1 MNSQPLHHP
10 PSAPACQA
18 APTATL
24 PAPPPPS
31 QTTARTQLATAH
43 VSDMASPEAATESS
57 STVEDPA
64 VATVTNRRPAVP
76 PMEKIT
82 APVARAET
90 ESWSDDDS
98 PNFLKGEGSSEVAL
112 KEKHTSHSF
121 FTAIYLFAHLI
132 PRQAGFLVRDHTK
145 PNPRP
150 RGHDVPVVPARFR
163 CYDKLPH
170 VL

>member
-1 MNSQPLHHP
+1 MQV
-10 PSAPACQA
+10 A
-18 APTATL
+18 A
-24 PAPPPPS
+24 
-31 QTTARTQLATAH
+31 AH
-43 VSDMASPEAATESS
+43 VSAMASPEAATESS

-64 VATVTNRRPAVP
+64 VATVTTSRPAVP
-76 PMEKIT
+76 PTEKST
-82 APVARAET
+82 APAAHAET

-98 PNFLKGEGSSEVAL
+98 PNFLEEEGSSEVAL
-112 KEKHTSHSF
+112 KEKHTSRSF
-121 FTAIYLFAHLI
+121 FTAICLFAHLI

-150 RGHDVPVVPARFR
+150 RGHDVPVVAARFR